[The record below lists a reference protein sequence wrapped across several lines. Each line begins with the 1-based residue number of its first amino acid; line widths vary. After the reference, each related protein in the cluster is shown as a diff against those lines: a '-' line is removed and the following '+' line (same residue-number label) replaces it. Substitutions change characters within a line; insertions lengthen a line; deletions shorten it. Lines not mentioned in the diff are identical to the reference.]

1 MGYTAAVLDTVRRQL
16 APTKEAMAEARDR
29 RRRLVKDAAM
39 GFAGALRVFNSGS
52 LAHATANCP
61 IHSRDQGLD
70 ADCGVVLDRR
80 RHTDLGPDGYGIG
93 PDDIVKELRDEIA
106 GKVRAEYPNAT
117 LMITK
122 RAILIEFHSPLS
134 TGEDPS
140 VDLVVCL
147 DRRQAPGLWIPNT
160 EQHRWDPSDPEEH
173 TRLLTAEPK
182 TLRVT
187 RARAV
192 RLAKAENKRE
202 DKVPLCSFN
211 LEAFALMFVDTSDD
225 EPAALLAIWEDGAAD
240 LRRRLTP
247 DPAGVSKPIKVADV
261 DYAVRRLDQA
271 ARHLH
276 AALEHDDDFTRV
288 RTELRHLWPEFVASA
303 GNTSSKA
310 EILAGLKAGATIG
323 VTSTGGL
330 STSAGAP
337 IKNPR
342 SYGDPRP

>member
-1 MGYTAAVLDTVRRQL
+1 MGHTAAMLDSVRRQL

-29 RRRLVKDAAM
+29 RRRLVKDAAL
-39 GFAGALRVFNSGS
+39 GFPGALRVFNSGS

-61 IHSRDQGLD
+61 IHRRDQGLD

-80 RHTDLGPDGYGIG
+80 RYTELGPDGYGLG
-93 PDDIVKELRDEIA
+93 PDDIVKEMRDEIA
-106 GKVRAEYPNAT
+106 GKVRAEYPDAT
-117 LMITK
+117 LKITK

-182 TLRVT
+182 SLRVT
-187 RARAV
+187 RARII
-192 RLAKAENKRE
+192 RLAKAENKRD

-211 LEAFALMFVDTSDD
+211 LEAFGLMFVNTPGD
-225 EPAALLAIWEDGAAD
+225 EPAALLAIWENGAAD
-240 LRRRLTP
+240 LRWRLTP
-247 DPAGVSKPIKVADV
+247 DPAGVSKPIKVANV
-261 DYAVRRLDQA
+261 DYAIQRLEKA
-271 ARHLH
+271 ASHLR
-276 AALEHDDDFTRV
+276 AALEHDDNLTRV
-288 RTELRHLWPEFVASA
+288 RTELRHLWPEFIPSV
-303 GNTSSKA
+303 GNTSSQA
-310 EILAGLKAGATIG
+310 EILAGLKAGDRIG
-323 VTSTGGL
+323 VTSSGGL